1 MRIVIEVKPM
11 RLVKLCLT
19 TSTPRPSCRFFR
31 YQHGGIAPWS
41 AEDHEPE
48 SIIAAFVRH
57 RREVVT
63 RRTIFDCVKLAI
75 VLISLKH

>member
-1 MRIVIEVKPM
+1 MRIVIEVK
-11 RLVKLCLT
+11 RDAVVKLCLT
-19 TSTPRPSCRFFR
+19 TSTPRPSCRFLSVS
-31 YQHGGIAPWS
+31 HGGIASWS

-48 SIIAAFVRH
+48 RHHRAFVRH

-63 RRTIFDCVKLAI
+63 RRTIFELRKLAI